1 MGQKV
6 PASRVEVK
14 GGVIA
19 GASVKQGGRGN
30 LGDGKTCDSPRAHDG
45 ANGLCDQR
53 GKNGRA
59 NHFENVS
66 FQQVK
71 PGSVGLIGNGA
82 EASGVIL
89 DER

>member
-1 MGQKV
+1 
-6 PASRVEVK
+6 
-14 GGVIA
+14 
-19 GASVKQGGRGN
+19 
-30 LGDGKTCDSPRAHDG
+30 
-45 ANGLCDQR
+45 LCDQR

-71 PGSVGLIGNGA
+71 PGSVGLIGNGE